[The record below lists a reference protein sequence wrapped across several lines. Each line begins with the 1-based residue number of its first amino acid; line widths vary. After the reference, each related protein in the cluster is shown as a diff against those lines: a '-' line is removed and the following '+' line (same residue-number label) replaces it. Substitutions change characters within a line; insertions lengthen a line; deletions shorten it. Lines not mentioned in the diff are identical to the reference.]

1 MKSKIIGIV
10 FIAVLI
16 ACMVVYVI
24 MAKNYSNKA
33 VDKAKEEFIFD
44 YNEEIATIKVESLD
58 DFYIV
63 TIYGEENM
71 GIYIYRDGEIY
82 NYNNHSS

>member
-1 MKSKIIGIV
+1 MKSKIIGIIFV
-10 FIAVLI
+10 SMLI

-44 YNEEIATIKVESLD
+44 YGEEIATIKVESLD
-58 DFYIV
+58 DFYII

-71 GIYIYRDGEIY
+71 VTYIYRDGEIY